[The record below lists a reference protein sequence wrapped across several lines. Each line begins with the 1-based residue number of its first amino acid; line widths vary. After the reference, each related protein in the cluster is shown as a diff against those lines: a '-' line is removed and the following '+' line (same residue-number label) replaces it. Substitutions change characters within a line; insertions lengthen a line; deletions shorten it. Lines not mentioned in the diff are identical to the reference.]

1 MRLKTKKA
9 SLALVF
15 CVFVFRLAVSQQEV
29 FLKSDAAIQGYDP
42 VAYFKDSKPVKGKS
56 EFNYVWKGVKWHFA
70 SLENLNDFKAN
81 PEKFA
86 PQFGGYCAYGVA
98 DGHKAP
104 TSPDA
109 WTIVDGKL
117 YLNYDKGVREL
128 WRKNQDAFII
138 KANENWPKVKLE
150 ED

>member
-1 MRLKTKKA
+1 MRTRRTTIYLT
-9 SLALVF
+9 SILCVLV
-15 CVFVFRLAVSQQEV
+15 LQAAHAQQEV

-42 VAYFKDSKPVKGKS
+42 VAYFKDSKPVKGKR
-56 EFNYVWKGVKWHFA
+56 EFTYAWKGGKWHFA

-98 DGHKAP
+98 DGHKAS

-117 YLNYDKGVREL
+117 YLNYDKGVRDL
-128 WRKNQDAFII
+128 WRKDQKAFII
-138 KANENWPKVKLE
+138 KANENWPTVKLE
-150 ED
+150 KD